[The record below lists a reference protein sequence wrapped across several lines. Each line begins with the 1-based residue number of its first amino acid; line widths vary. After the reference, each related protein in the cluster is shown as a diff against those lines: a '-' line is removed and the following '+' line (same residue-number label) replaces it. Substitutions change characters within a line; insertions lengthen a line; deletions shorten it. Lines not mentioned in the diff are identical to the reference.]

1 MNRVSDNIKRS
12 RIKNELAS
20 RIERSEFPF
29 GSRFPGINDLIR
41 EYAVSYVTVNKALKL
56 LAGEGYLR
64 CRPGV
69 GYFVCYAEP
78 EARASKELNIISTP
92 GYYRMH
98 KADLDFGID
107 QFRKRGWTVR
117 LLLGDDL
124 YEFTEQLN
132 SPSAYSIITAFNVNW
147 DRFSATFR
155 HMVCRT
161 LVLGRLSGDPQI
173 TSIVCDEYET
183 VRLCMDRFAA
193 MGRKRV
199 ALVTALPQSELES
212 LRIAAWRN
220 RVLASGLSM
229 DWMRRHLLSLDL
241 ENQPDD
247 RKRIA
252 ELWRQWLKDNRKDT
266 DAVILPGYSNLFLA
280 VCREENVK
288 IPDELA
294 VISIGLQKEPADGIE
309 YVDNNYRGHFRY
321 ALEILENRFVSDRTI
336 PGSWYFCPPG
346 GIVFSD
352 KNIKKN
358 HKTERKKK

>member
-20 RIERSEFPF
+20 RIERGEFPF

-92 GYYRMH
+92 GYYRSH

-183 VRLCMDRFAA
+183 IRQAMAYFASVNR
-193 MGRKRV
+193 RKV
-199 ALVTALPQSELES
+199 ALVCALPQSELES

-220 RVLASGLSM
+220 MALASGLSL
-229 DWMRRHLLSLDL
+229 DWVRRHLLSLDL
-241 ENQPDD
+241 ETQPDD
-247 RKRIA
+247 PEREADIYRKWLA
-252 ELWRQWLKDNRKDT
+252 ECAKDT
-266 DAVILPGYSNLFLA
+266 EAVILPSASSLFPK
-280 VCREENVK
+280 VCRACGIR

-294 VISIGLQKEPADGIE
+294 VLSIGLSSRPMKGVAYLDH
-309 YVDNNYRGHFRY
+309 NYRGHVEY
-321 ALEILENRFVSDRTI
+321 ALDILEDRYRSNRVA
-336 PGSWYFCPPG
+336 PGSWYFCSPK
-346 GIVFSD
+346 GIRE
-352 KNIKKN
+352 K
-358 HKTERKKK
+358 